1 MFNVLRNIL
10 LICVIL
16 KRERK
21 ERERVKEKK
30 KTISYYNIV
39 YNIEN
44 HA

>member
-1 MFNVLRNIL
+1 MFHVLRNIL
-10 LICVIL
+10 LICVIF

-21 ERERVKEKK
+21 ERVKEKK